1 MNKKLYEPI
10 DYNYRIK
17 YLERLIKK
25 SSENLP
31 LHPMYV
37 FELQI
42 LKLAKIDFEK
52 EKKDIFEEIEKKFGK
67 GINLFRLSKWK
78 NLKKKYGV
86 D

>member
-1 MNKKLYEPI
+1 MNKKLYELI

-17 YLERLIKK
+17 YLEKLIKRGL
-25 SSENLP
+25 EY
-31 LHPMYV
+31 HPMYV
-37 FELQI
+37 LELSI